1 MKKKK
6 LNLSKALEFSKSI
19 AFESGKILEKYQ
31 KKIGSLTVNYKK
43 AQGVCSEAD
52 LMSENYL
59 IKKINKEYP
68 DHEILAEETS
78 FLNSET
84 SKKDFERFKKAEW
97 CWIIDPLDG
106 TNNFLNGLDYYSVC
120 IALAHRGKVCL
131 GLVYRPSNGDCYF
144 AEENK
149 KAGLTNLKT
158 LKRKKTIKRDDLLLK
173 KGKKISDCLLVT
185 GFSAKKGQSLKK
197 EFEKFAYLLQKCRGI
212 RRMGSAALD
221 LCLVAEG
228 KLDAFWEVGLSPWD
242 VAAPSLICRQVGLF
256 IGTHRGNNFDA
267 FAKESLLVTPN
278 SLKKELITYLSS

>member
-1 MKKKK
+1 MKNKK
-6 LNLSKALEFSKSI
+6 LNLLKALKFSKEI
-19 AFESGKILEKYQ
+19 AFESGKILERYQ

-52 LMSENYL
+52 IMSEKYL
-59 IKKINKEYP
+59 IKRIKKEYP

-78 FLNSET
+78 FLNSDI
-84 SKKDFERFKKAEW
+84 SKKDFDRFKKAEW
-97 CWIIDPLDG
+97 CWVIDPLDG
-106 TNNFLNGLDYYSVC
+106 TNNFLNGLDYYSIC
-120 IALAHRGKVCL
+120 IALAHRGKVCM

-149 KAGLTNLKT
+149 KAGLANLKT
-158 LKRKKTIKRDDLLLK
+158 LSRKKIIKRDDLLLK

-185 GFSAKKGQSLKK
+185 GFSAKKGSSFKK

-242 VAAPSLICRQVGLF
+242 VAAPSLICKQVGLF
-256 IGTHRGNNFDA
+256 IGTYDGDYFDA
-267 FAKESLLVTPN
+267 FAKDSLLVTPHN
-278 SLKKELITYLSS
+278 LKKEFITYLSG